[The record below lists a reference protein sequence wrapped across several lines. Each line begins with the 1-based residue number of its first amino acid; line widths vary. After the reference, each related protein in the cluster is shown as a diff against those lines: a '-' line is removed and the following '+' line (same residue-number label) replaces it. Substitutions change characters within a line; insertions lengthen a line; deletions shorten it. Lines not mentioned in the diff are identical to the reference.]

1 MEVHDDDLLKFE
13 TDGAAPLPPSN
24 DEGYIENA
32 NARIWYSTYGTGP
45 PIILLH
51 GGLGHSGNWSNQLPA
66 LQNHKYCIILIDTR
80 GHGRSTRDQ
89 TPFKYE
95 LLASDVLTVMDVL
108 KVQKAVL
115 VGWSDGACTALILGL
130 MRPERVT
137 GVFFF
142 GCNMDPSGLKE
153 IEITPVLKRCFTRH
167 VKDYAYLSSTPK
179 GFSMLAEDVG
189 KMQRTEPNYSVE
201 ELARVNVPVT
211 IVQSENDE
219 FIKMEHAMY
228 LARTIPGAEFIEL
241 RGVSHFAPLQR
252 PEVFNSAMIAFL
264 ERIGKT

>member
-1 MEVHDDDLLKFE
+1 
-13 TDGAAPLPPSN
+13 
-24 DEGYIENA
+24 
-32 NARIWYSTYGTGP
+32 
-45 PIILLH
+45 
-51 GGLGHSGNWSNQLPA
+51 
-66 LQNHKYCIILIDTR
+66 
-80 GHGRSTRDQ
+80 
-89 TPFKYE
+89 
-95 LLASDVLTVMDVL
+95 
-108 KVQKAVL
+108 VL

-130 MRPERVT
+130 MCPERVT

-142 GCNMDPSGLKE
+142 GCNMDPSGTKE
-153 IEITPVLKRCFTRH
+153 IEFTPVLKRCFTRH
-167 VKDYAYLSSTPK
+167 VKDYAYLSSTPNK
-179 GFSMLAEDVG
+179 FSMLAEDVG

-228 LARTIPGAEFIEL
+228 LARTIPGAEFVEL
-241 RGVSHFAPLQR
+241 RAVSHFAPLQR